1 MKVSFFTFYIF
12 CFCFALLSGVGMFVL
27 KYEVIRQE
35 EELASIQSDIQ
46 KQKQAIH
53 VLKAEWSYLTAPE
66 RLKKLNEQ
74 VTHLKPM
81 KTGQILSLKELPKS
95 TQTPISF
102 VSYKRKESWKKERRP

>member
-1 MKVSFFTFYIF
+1 MKISFFTFYIF
-12 CFCFALLSGVGMFVL
+12 CFCLALLSGVGMFVL

-35 EELASIQSDIQ
+35 EELAFIKKDIQ
-46 KQKQAIH
+46 KQQSEIH
-53 VLKAEWSYLTAPE
+53 ILKAEWSYLTSPE

-102 VSYKRKESWKKERRP
+102 VSYKRKEAWKKEKRP